1 MCRWDHKAIGVSSAV
16 GFPRH
21 LQALH
26 MSLGFSCCSLSTT
39 ASSFCPAPV
48 SNTSSSRTPNATGVS
63 CPPPAGSVIPVAP
76 CPHFLPWGHL
86 LQSSY
91 VYFSGDRLTG
101 PTPQAPATA
110 GWLPHHR
117 LMLWLKLSVSGYS
130 GTDAVAFSQATCV
143 LCPAMQQSNNQFD
156 TLLWSLA
163 DLVRLL
169 EILKEEISGF

>member
-1 MCRWDHKAIGVSSAV
+1 MRSQGYWSLLCSWLPPPPPPGPPHE
-16 GFPRH
+16 PRVFL
-21 LQALH
+21 LQPLYQ
-26 MSLGFSCCSLSTT
+26 

-48 SNTSSSRTPNATGVS
+48 SNTSSSQTPNATGVN
-63 CPPPAGSVIPVAP
+63 CPPPAGSVIQVAP

-110 GWLPHHR
+110 GWLPHPR
-117 LMLWLKLSVSGYS
+117 LMLWLKLSVSSYS